1 MKKLLIT
8 GSTGFIGQHLL
19 QSLSQEHEVHV
30 LIRPSTR
37 WDDERNLK
45 KFIFSDNIGEL
56 KEYIVRNQIEGIIHL
71 ASLFI
76 AQHQSYQCKDL
87 ILSNVFLG
95 TALLEAAKE
104 TSVQWFLNTGTY
116 WQNYLHDSTEYDPVN
131 LYAATKQ
138 AFIDIAKYYTETSDI
153 KFVTLKICDTYGP
166 KDPRRKLMSL
176 FKQYAENGEQL
187 KMSPGEQKI
196 NLLYIDDVVN
206 GFITLVNLLCN
217 KTQLKN
223 EYVLSAK
230 KTYSLREL
238 AGIFET
244 VSKKK
249 LNILWGGLPYR
260 EREVM
265 TPWQQGN
272 LVPGWKQKTDIHQG
286 IQLFLS

>member
-1 MKKLLIT
+1 MNILIT
-8 GSTGFIGQHLL
+8 GATGFIGQHLL
-19 QSLSQEHEVHV
+19 KSLSQEHEVHV

-37 WDDERNLK
+37 WEDNFNLK
-45 KFIFSDNIGEL
+45 NFIFDDNIGEL
-56 KEYIVRNQIEGIIHL
+56 KEYIIRNQIEGIIHL

-176 FKQYAENGEQL
+176 FKQYAESGEQL

-260 EREVM
+260 DREVM

>member
-1 MKKLLIT
+1 MNILIT
-8 GSTGFIGQHLL
+8 GATGFIGQHLL
-19 QSLSQEHEVHV
+19 KSLSQEHEVHV

-37 WDDERNLK
+37 WEDNFNLK
-45 KFIFSDNIGEL
+45 NFIFDDNIGEL
-56 KEYIVRNQIEGIIHL
+56 KEYIIRNQIEGIIHL

-87 ILSNVFLG
+87 ILSNIFLG

-138 AFIDIAKYYTETSDI
+138 AFIDISKYYTETSDI

-176 FKQYAENGEQL
+176 FKQYAESGEQL

>member
-1 MKKLLIT
+1 MNILIT
-8 GSTGFIGQHLL
+8 GATGFIGQHLL
-19 QSLSQEHEVHV
+19 KSLSQEHEVHV

-37 WDDERNLK
+37 WEDNFNLK
-45 KFIFSDNIGEL
+45 NFIFDDNIGEL
-56 KEYIVRNQIEGIIHL
+56 KEYIIRNQIEGIIHL

-87 ILSNVFLG
+87 ILSNIFFG
-95 TALLEAAKE
+95 TALWEAAKK

-138 AFIDIAKYYTETSDI
+138 AFIDISKYYTETSDI

-176 FKQYAENGEQL
+176 FKQYAESGEQL
-187 KMSPGEQKI
+187 KMSPGKQKI

-223 EYVLSAK
+223 EYALSAK
-230 KTYSLREL
+230 KTYSLQEL

-249 LNILWGGLPYR
+249 LNIIWGGLPYR

-265 TPWQQGN
+265 TPWQMGTPI
-272 LVPGWKQKTDIHQG
+272 PGWKQTIDIFHG

>member
-1 MKKLLIT
+1 MNILIT
-8 GSTGFIGQHLL
+8 GATGFIGQHLL
-19 QSLSQEHEVHV
+19 KSLLQEHEIHV

-37 WDDERNLK
+37 WEDNFNLK
-45 KFIFSDNIGEL
+45 KFIFNDNIEEL
-56 KEYIVRNQIEGIIHL
+56 REYLIANQIEGIIHL

-76 AQHQSYQCKDL
+76 AQHQSCQCKDL

-95 TALLEAAKE
+95 TAVLEAAKK
-104 TSVQWFLNTGTY
+104 TNVQWFLNTGTY
-116 WQNYLHDSTEYDPVN
+116 WQNYLHDSTEYNPVN

-166 KDPRRKLMSL
+166 NDPRKKLMAL
-176 FKQYAENGEQL
+176 FKKYAESGEQL
-187 KMSPGEQKI
+187 KMSPGQQKI

-206 GFITLVNLLCN
+206 GFTTLVNLLCS
-217 KTQLKN
+217 KTQLEE
-223 EYVLSAK
+223 EYALSAK
-230 KTYSLREL
+230 KTYSLQEL

-265 TPWQQGN
+265 IPWQRGN
-272 LVPGWKQKTDIHQG
+272 IVPGWEPKTDIHQG
-286 IQLFLS
+286 IELFLS

>member
-1 MKKLLIT
+1 MNILIT
-8 GSTGFIGQHLL
+8 GATGFIGQHLL
-19 QSLSQEHEVHV
+19 KSLSQEHEVHV

-37 WDDERNLK
+37 WEDNFNLK
-45 KFIFSDNIGEL
+45 NFIFDDNIGEL
-56 KEYIVRNQIEGIIHL
+56 KEYIIRNQIEGIIHL

-176 FKQYAENGEQL
+176 FKQYAESGEQL

>member
-1 MKKLLIT
+1 MNILIT
-8 GSTGFIGQHLL
+8 GATGFIGQHLL

-176 FKQYAENGEQL
+176 FKQYAESGEQL

-286 IQLFLS
+286 IQLSLS

>member
-1 MKKLLIT
+1 MNILIT
-8 GSTGFIGQHLL
+8 GATGFIGQHLL
-19 QSLSQEHEVHV
+19 KSLSQEHEIHV
-30 LIRPSTR
+30 LIRPSTK
-37 WDDERNLK
+37 WGKDCILK
-45 KFIFSDNIGEL
+45 KFIFNDNIEEL

-116 WQNYLHDSTEYDPVN
+116 WQNYLHDSTKYDPVN

-138 AFIDIAKYYTETSDI
+138 AFIDISKYYTETSDI

-176 FKQYAENGEQL
+176 FKQYAESGEQL

-223 EYVLSAK
+223 EYALSAK
-230 KTYSLREL
+230 KTYSLQEL

-265 TPWQQGN
+265 TPWQPSN
-272 LVPGWKQKTDIHQG
+272 IVPSWKPKIDIYQG
-286 IQLFLS
+286 IKLFLS

>member
-19 QSLSQEHEVHV
+19 QSLSQEHKVHV

-176 FKQYAENGEQL
+176 FKQYAESGEQL

>member
-1 MKKLLIT
+1 MNILIT
-8 GSTGFIGQHLL
+8 GATGFIGQHLL
-19 QSLSQEHEVHV
+19 KSLSQEHEVHV

-37 WDDERNLK
+37 WEDNFNLK
-45 KFIFSDNIGEL
+45 NFIFDDNIGEL
-56 KEYIVRNQIEGIIHL
+56 KEYIIRNQIEGIIHL

-87 ILSNVFLG
+87 ILSNIFLG

-176 FKQYAENGEQL
+176 FKQYAESGEQL

>member
-1 MKKLLIT
+1 M
-8 GSTGFIGQHLL
+8 
-19 QSLSQEHEVHV
+19 
-30 LIRPSTR
+30 
-37 WDDERNLK
+37 
-45 KFIFSDNIGEL
+45 
-56 KEYIVRNQIEGIIHL
+56 
-71 ASLFI
+71 
-76 AQHQSYQCKDL
+76 
-87 ILSNVFLG
+87 
-95 TALLEAAKE
+95 
-104 TSVQWFLNTGTY
+104 NTGTY

-138 AFIDIAKYYTETSDI
+138 AFIDISKYYTETSDI

-176 FKQYAENGEQL
+176 FKQYAESGEQL

>member
-176 FKQYAENGEQL
+176 FKQYAESGEQL

>member
-1 MKKLLIT
+1 MNILIT

-56 KEYIVRNQIEGIIHL
+56 KEYIIRNQIEGIIHL

-176 FKQYAENGEQL
+176 FKQYAESGEQL